1 MKVVLVGTGSVRPS
15 TLQSLEKGKP
25 TEVDIMNGYISAKGR
40 ELGVPTP
47 VNDSLT
53 AIIKEIESGARPL
66 SSKNLRD
73 VRRSKL
79 PCDVRRETLY

>member
-1 MKVVLVGTGSVRPS
+1 MRPS

-25 TEVDIMNGYISAKGR
+25 TEVDIMNGYISAKAR

-66 SSKNLRD
+66 SAKNLRD
-73 VRRSKL
+73 VK
-79 PCDVRRETLY
+79 EK

>member
-1 MKVVLVGTGSVRPS
+1 
-15 TLQSLEKGKP
+15 
-25 TEVDIMNGYISAKGR
+25 MNGYISAKGR

-66 SSKNLRD
+66 SAKNLRD
-73 VRRSKL
+73 VK
-79 PCDVRRETLY
+79 EK